1 MNLMP
6 SAAPTTDSASFNPG
20 PDTNDLTEKADKTQL
35 DIADEQDGDDDADQ
49 IDPQQQKLNEVLDGY
64 WWRKETTEC
73 VQECI
78 RKSNEYY
85 NYILATGKMALWR
98 LCFEQYNRGF
108 ITLGSVSRGGT
119 EGELLNLPVNEFRNI
134 VDHVIGLTTQ
144 DKLAFEPQPI
154 NNDYSTAAQV
164 TLSKAILND
173 YAKTKGLGD
182 IRVRTDRNA
191 YIFGEGS
198 ILRLWDKNLGDLKA
212 VDVANQKIY
221 KTGDIQFIEVNP
233 TNLVRDI
240 NVSQFKDN
248 QWFIV
253 RIMVNKYDLA
263 AQYPD
268 KAEAIVQKQ
277 ISTDWDNTRI
287 TSTRGEKSDIIPLF
301 IAMHKKTTSV
311 PFGRFI
317 TYVDGN
323 TWLEDGH
330 LEPKDF
336 PLHTNMP
343 CPVESI
349 NFGYSTAFDLLPL
362 QQVLD
367 IIDGGCATNL
377 TNFLVSNIL
386 VPEGCNLGVAD
397 LVGAMNLLKYNAQ
410 AGKPE
415 ALNLVEFP
423 REAVPFREFIV
434 QRMEVIA
441 GINSTNRGQV
451 DEKITSGTM
460 AALYASQAIHFNN
473 NFQMADATIMGEL
486 GTAILNDLKDH
497 PDDKRTG
504 MVAGKGNKSY
514 MKEFYGSD
522 VNMIERVTVTLGSAF
537 LQTDAGKVQVAQ
549 DLLNGPNGLD
559 NREYLEVVE
568 TGSLES
574 LTQGPHRE
582 MMFIKDENEVLSG
595 GGMCKA
601 VLTDD
606 DALHITE
613 HKNVIADPGLRLS
626 NDPIAAKIVNNTLT
640 HIAEHEQNFQMKM
653 TQRPLLMQLLKQ
665 APPAPAPPP
674 PGGHPPQ
681 QKPPMKKQLPPGGPA
696 RPPMAQGKPPMP
708 QQRPPMPG
716 RPMPKKK
723 MAMPG
728 QNQPSVNL
736 PPPAA
741 APSVQGGPRA

>member
-1 MNLMP
+1 MNLFQDQ
-6 SAAPTTDSASFNPG
+6 PTTETPASPNPG
-20 PDTNDLTEKADKTQL
+20 PETNDLDNQVQTTQL
-35 DIADEQDGDDDADQ
+35 DVAEQDDDTDEV
-49 IDPQQQKLNEVLDGY
+49 DPQQQKLNDILDEY

-73 VQECI
+73 VQECV

-85 NYILATGKMALWR
+85 QYILATGKMALWR

-119 EGELLNLPVNEFRNI
+119 EGELLNLPINEFRNI

-144 DKLAFEPQPI
+144 DKLAFEPQPV

-164 TLSKAILND
+164 TLSKAILSD

-191 YIFGEGS
+191 YIFAEGS
-198 ILRLWDKNLGDLKA
+198 ILRLWNKNLGDLKA

-263 AQYPD
+263 AQYPE
-268 KAEAIVQKQ
+268 KAEEIVRKQ

-311 PFGRFI
+311 PFGRFL
-317 TYVDGN
+317 TYIDSN

-367 IIDGGCATNL
+367 IIDGGCSTNL

-386 VPEGCNLGVAD
+386 VPDGCNLGVSD

-423 REAVPFREFIV
+423 PEAVPFRAFVV
-434 QRMEVIA
+434 QRMEVLA

-504 MVAGKGNKSY
+504 MVAGRGNKSY
-514 MKEFYGSD
+514 LKEFYGSD

-582 MMFIKDENEVLSG
+582 MMFIKDENEVLSS

-626 NDPIAAKIVNNTLT
+626 NDPMAATVVNNTLT
-640 HIAEHEQNFQMKM
+640 HIAEHEQNFAMKLQ
-653 TQRPLLMQLLKQ
+653 QRPLLMQLLKQ
-665 APPAPAPPP
+665 APPAPAPSGP
-674 PGGHPPQ
+674 PGQGGPHPVQ
-681 QKPPMKKQLPPGGPA
+681 KKQLPPGGPA
-696 RPPMAQGKPPMP
+696 RPPMAGGKPMP
-708 QQRPPMPG
+708 QQQQRPQNGHPMP
-716 RPMPKKK
+716 RRK

-736 PPPAA
+736 PPPAV

>member
-1 MNLMP
+1 MILNP
-6 SAAPTTDSASFNPG
+6 TQEQPTTETPASPNPG
-20 PDTNDLTEKADKTQL
+20 PDVNELEDQPQETQL
-35 DIADEQDGDDDADQ
+35 MIADQDDDADEV
-49 IDPQQQKLNEVLDGY
+49 DPQQQKLNDVMDEY

-85 NYILATGKMALWR
+85 QYILATGKMALWR

-154 NNDYSTAAQV
+154 NNDYSTVAQV

-240 NVSQFKDN
+240 NVPQFKDN

-268 KAEAIVQKQ
+268 KAEAIVHKQ

-377 TNFLVSNIL
+377 TNFLVSNVL
-386 VPEGCNLGVAD
+386 VPEGCNLGVSD
-397 LVGAMNLLKYNAQ
+397 LVGSMNLLKYNAQ

-423 REAVPFREFIV
+423 QEAVPFRAFIV
-434 QRMEVIA
+434 QRMEVLA

-473 NFQMADATIMGEL
+473 FQMADAILMGEL
-486 GTAILNDLKDH
+486 GTGILNDLKDH

-582 MMFIKDENEVLSG
+582 MMFIKDENEVLSTG
-595 GGMCKA
+595 GVCKA

-626 NDPIAAKIVNNTLT
+626 NDPDAAKIVNNTLT
-640 HIAEHEQNFQMKM
+640 HIAEHEKNFQMKM
-653 TQRPLLMQLLKQ
+653 TQRPILMQLLKQ
-665 APPAPAPPP
+665 APQAPPSPPGGSPHPAPPP
-674 PGGHPPQ
+674 
-681 QKPPMKKQLPPGGPA
+681 QKKMLPPGGPA
-696 RPPMAQGKPPMP
+696 RPPMAGKGPMPPQKPPTA
-708 QQRPPMPG
+708 QK
-716 RPMPKKK
+716 RPMPRQK
-723 MAMPG
+723 MPMRG
-728 QNQPSVNL
+728 QGQPAINL

-741 APSVQGGPRA
+741 APTVQGGPRA